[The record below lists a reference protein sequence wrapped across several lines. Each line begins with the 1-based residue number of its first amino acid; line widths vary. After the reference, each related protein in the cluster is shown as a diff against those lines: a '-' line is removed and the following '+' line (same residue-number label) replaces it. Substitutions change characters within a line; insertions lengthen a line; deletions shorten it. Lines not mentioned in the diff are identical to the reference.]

1 MGNMPNQTA
10 AAVTSANIWA
20 LYRKEL
26 KAYFNSP
33 IAYVV
38 MTVFLLMA
46 GWFFT
51 SDLFLVGQATLRTFF
66 EVSRLIFVFFVP
78 AITMRLLAEERAS
91 GSLELLVTYPVTDL
105 EIVISKWLA
114 SVTLLVITLGF
125 TLVYFFTVV
134 VLGNPDEGTVF
145 GGYLGLLLMG
155 GAGCALGLFTS
166 SLTRNQVVAF
176 VLAFSVLFALFML
189 HNLLVFLPA
198 GIGTVLEYLS
208 FGYHL
213 DNLSRGV
220 IDSRDILYFLS
231 LIVLGLALASD
242 RLADRRA

>member
-1 MGNMPNQTA
+1 MMETRIKT
-10 AAVTSANIWA
+10 VTVWNVRA

-38 MTVFLLMA
+38 MTVFLLMS

-51 SDLFLVGQATLRTFF
+51 SDFFLVGQATLRTFF

-78 AITMRLLAEERAS
+78 AITMRLLAEEKAS

-105 EIVISKWLA
+105 EIVLSKWLA
-114 SVTLLVITLGF
+114 AMTLLAITLGF
-125 TLVYFFTVV
+125 TFIYFFTLI
-134 VLGNPDEGTVF
+134 VLGNPDEGSIL
-145 GGYLGLLLMG
+145 GGYIGLLLMG
-155 GAGCALGLFTS
+155 GAGSALGIFSS

-176 VLAFSVLFALFML
+176 VLAFAVLFALFML
-189 HNLLVFLPA
+189 DNLLVFIPPS
-198 GIGTVLEYLS
+198 IGTIVEYIS

-220 IDSRDILYFLS
+220 IDSRDILYFIS
-231 LIVLGLALASD
+231 LTAMGLACASD
-242 RLADRRA
+242 RLADRKA